1 MIKSQSNLF
10 DEEFKPDLT
19 PLLDIIFIVMVFL
32 LLTANISIKT
42 MEVAIP
48 QTDDAQ
54 VLSEQDKKVITVNV
68 LASEPKWAIDG
79 KAYADW
85 EEFTEVLLQEVNK
98 PAPDSNEK
106 RDLIISPDKSA
117 DVESMLKVL
126 AWLQNNNIS
135 ATNIVMEENK

>member
-1 MIKSQSNLF
+1 MIKSQSSLF
-10 DEEFKPDLT
+10 DEEFTPDLT

-32 LLTANISIKT
+32 LLTANITIKT
-42 MEVAIP
+42 MDVAIP

-54 VLSEQDKKVITVNV
+54 VLNDQDKEVIAINI

-79 KAYADW
+79 ISFPNW
-85 EEFTEVLLQEVNK
+85 EEFTNELLLQVQTS
-98 PAPDSNEK
+98 PK

-126 AWLQNNNIS
+126 AWLQNNNID
-135 ATNIVMEENK
+135 ATNIVMEESK

>member
-1 MIKSQSNLF
+1 MIKSQSTLF

-42 MEVAIP
+42 MDVTIP
-48 QTDDAQ
+48 QTDDSQ
-54 VLSEQDKKVITVNV
+54 VLSSQDKSAITVNI

-79 KAYADW
+79 KPYQDW
-85 EEFTEVLLQEVNK
+85 ETFTQALNLQVHSQ
-98 PAPDSNEK
+98 PK
-106 RDLIISPDKSA
+106 RNLIISPDKSA

-126 AWLQNNNIS
+126 AWLQNHNIS
-135 ATNIVMEENK
+135 ATNIVMEEKK